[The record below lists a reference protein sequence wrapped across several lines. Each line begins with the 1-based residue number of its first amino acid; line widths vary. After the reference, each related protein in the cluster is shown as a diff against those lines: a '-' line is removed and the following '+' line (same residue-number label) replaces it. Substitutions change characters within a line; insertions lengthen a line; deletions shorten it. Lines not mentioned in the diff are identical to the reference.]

1 MGKFVMG
8 LLIGLVVGL
17 AFADVIFPDGFNA
30 AIGHMGEHVRREI
43 PGR

>member
-17 AFADVIFPDGFNA
+17 AFADVIFPAGFNA
-30 AIGHMGEHVRREI
+30 AVEQWGEQVRREI